1 MSMTFTLFEWLKEAQ
16 EELLINQVS
25 NEISSEPIDE
35 VTSRIQNIEVE
46 ENEQVNI
53 LNDCI

>member
-1 MSMTFTLFEWLKEAQ
+1 MTFTLFEWLKEAQ